1 MREACFFEHRVLIAW
16 KRAGTGINSPTIQLQ
31 LARRVSRSCQTAP
44 NSQLCDNV
52 AEDVSV
58 VAAVLRQDALDPSQC
73 VSRWR
78 VRPEPSA
85 FAVLQ
90 MCAIGTE
97 HALLHVYVVV
107 AAEKPQNRIH
117 CAVSPACSACWN
129 CQSSLLH
136 VLVSAVL
143 PMRIRR
149 PAAEQLPAD
158 ELFRS
163 RLVAP
168 DARTAI
174 TFGLRPGNAR
184 GAPAGCALLEH

>member
-1 MREACFFEHRVLIAW
+1 MRARPLPNRWGWKTKCSAW
-16 KRAGTGINSPTIQLQ
+16 TKTDARGLLLRTSRLDRLA
-31 LARRVSRSCQTAP
+31 ARRYRDQQPNDPVAARQAGVPFLPNGAP
-44 NSQLCDNV
+44 SSQLCDNV

-58 VAAVLRQDALDPSQC
+58 VAADLRQDALDPSQC

-107 AAEKPQNRIH
+107 APEKPPNRIH

-136 VLVSAVL
+136 VLVSAVFAHAYT
-143 PMRIRR
+143 PSCRR
-149 PAAEQLPAD
+149 A
-158 ELFRS
+158 
-163 RLVAP
+163 VAC
-168 DARTAI
+168 R
-174 TFGLRPGNAR
+174 
-184 GAPAGCALLEH
+184 